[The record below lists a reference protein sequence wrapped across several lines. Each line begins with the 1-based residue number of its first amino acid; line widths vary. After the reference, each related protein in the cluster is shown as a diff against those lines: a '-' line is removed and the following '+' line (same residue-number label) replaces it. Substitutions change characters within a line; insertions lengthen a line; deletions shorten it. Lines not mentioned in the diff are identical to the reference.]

1 MKLLKNILHYALTL
15 MLLIATT
22 GVTLNK
28 HYCMGRLKSVAVFHK
43 AESCKTK
50 FGWECPKH
58 CCDDQQEEYKVE
70 DLSKVNHNYDF
81 SPELQLIS
89 VIDYAVILDE
99 LYSEDTDKPQYLN
112 YKPPLIDQN
121 IPVQVQS
128 FLL

>member
-1 MKLLKNILHYALTL
+1 MKILKNILHYVLAL
-15 MLLIATT
+15 MLLLATT

-28 HYCMGRLKSVAVFHK
+28 HYCMGRLKSVSVFHE
-43 AESCKTK
+43 AESCMTK
-50 FGWECPKH
+50 FGRECPKH

-81 SPELQLIS
+81 SPELQLIAL
-89 VIDYAVILDE
+89 VEYTLILEE

-112 YKPPLIDQN
+112 YKPPLIDQD

-128 FLL
+128 LLL